1 MSGKITLTF
10 TVLIG
15 VQFQAAFGIVVEWG
29 SEPDTFGDNG
39 TINVIGSGAAINLA
53 AGSEEI
59 GTVTV
64 APGASVTLAPGT
76 AQIGSVEITSGTLA
90 VSGTV
95 GITGPVTIAAGSA
108 TIGAVNLAP
117 GGTVTLEAG
126 TASIGSVNIEP
137 GAAVALAAGS
147 QAIGTVAIAAGAAI
161 ALGPGSNAIGTVTI
175 AAGATVTLNAGS
187 AQIGKVVVSSG
198 TLTIGAGTAA
208 IGTVVVSA
216 GTVTIGA
223 GSATI
228 GTIQIAAGA
237 SVALAAGSQAIG
249 TVAIAAG
256 AAVALAPGSSAIGT
270 VNVGGGVTLNAGTAQ
285 IGTVAIAAGAAVAL
299 GPGSSAIG
307 TVNIASGSS
316 ISIAAGTATI
326 GTVAIA
332 AGAAVALA
340 AGSSAIGTVTISGG
354 TLNINGPVTV
364 ENVTNT
370 SLATSFA
377 ETLLYTVP
385 ANTNNI
391 IVTLPTNTQELH
403 IIVPA
408 GVPTGYTPNVTGNSS
423 NYNYQNTVFP
433 ISSTY
438 FVVNVDEALDS
449 TVKISWPTPALPSTQ
464 WYILASIGISLI
476 NAVVGDTTVN
486 GAINPNLVSQVG
498 GTDGTY
504 LRALA
509 TDTSG
514 RLLEA
519 PATATA
525 TSTAA
530 FAGNP
535 GTVYMGPT
543 TAHTALWASLALTI
557 FSATTV
563 GGIMIVSIIDTTS
576 GNTLLALPISIPATL
591 PTGGI
596 QVSISAAVSFL
607 SAANASGIYSIVT
620 TLASGSA
627 PTASTSRAVA
637 IVGYR

>member
-147 QAIGTVAIAAGAAI
+147 QA
-161 ALGPGSNAIGTVTI
+161 
-175 AAGATVTLNAGS
+175 
-187 AQIGKVVVSSG
+187 
-198 TLTIGAGTAA
+198 
-208 IGTVVVSA
+208 
-216 GTVTIGA
+216 
-223 GSATI
+223 
-228 GTIQIAAGA
+228 
-237 SVALAAGSQAIG
+237 
-249 TVAIAAG
+249 
-256 AAVALAPGSSAIGT
+256 
-270 VNVGGGVTLNAGTAQ
+270 

-563 GGIMIVSIIDTTS
+563 GGIMMVSIKDTTS

-627 PTASTSRAVA
+627 PTAATSRAVA